1 MNSNGNFTTSYPQPF
16 FDGYCAQA
24 GPTSIYG
31 TISTNVSK
39 GIADHAVVETVG
51 ATSINK
57 YFRKLTDA
65 FLVNGQY
72 FVSWEVLFNAFG
84 DIVLLKDEHNNNV
97 INNEE

>member
-1 MNSNGNFTTSYPQPF
+1 MFVLNANQPQYLPKPMNSNGNFTTSYPQPF

-65 FLVNGQY
+65 MNNSVN
-72 FVSWEVLFNAFG
+72 
-84 DIVLLKDEHNNNV
+84 LKK
-97 INNEE
+97 